1 MTARILVR
9 GSKRPSIRIASRRT
23 GVASLHDRI
32 LTEVRGRIL
41 SGEWPPG
48 QRIPAESELTAQ
60 YRCSR
65 MTVNKAMSILAR
77 AGLIERRRKAGSF
90 VARQRSQSAVL
101 EIQDVKS
108 EIEGVG
114 HTYGYRLLA
123 RSVRKA
129 TRAEARDIGITP
141 GTRVLALACLHTA
154 DDRPFCFEQR
164 TINLDAVP
172 SAETGPFDRRAAGPW
187 LIEHVPWTEARH
199 TISARSADA
208 ALAPILDIEPGL
220 ACLVIERRTWAN
232 GRPITRVTLS
242 YPGPLREVVAMFK
255 PAT

>member
-1 MTARILVR
+1 MTVRPLARS
-9 GSKRPSIRIASRRT
+9 SKPPARRIASHRT

-32 LTEVRGRIL
+32 LAEVRGRIL

-48 QRIPAESELTAQ
+48 QRIPAESELTAKYQ
-60 YRCSR
+60 CSR

-101 EIQDVKS
+101 EIQDIKT
-108 EIEGVG
+108 EIESVG
-114 HTYGYRLLA
+114 HAYGYRLLA

-129 TRAEARDIGITP
+129 TRTEAQDIGIP
-141 GTRVLALACLHTA
+141 AGTRVLALSSLHTA

-164 TINLDAVP
+164 IINLVAVP

-199 TISARSADA
+199 AISAKSADP
-208 ALAPILDIEPGL
+208 ALASMLDVKPGL
-220 ACLVIERRTWAN
+220 ACLAIERRTWAN
-232 GRPITRVTLS
+232 GRPITRVTLN
-242 YPGPLREVVAMFK
+242 YPGPLREVVAMFR

>member
-1 MTARILVR
+1 MTVR
-9 GSKRPSIRIASRRT
+9 TSARPSKLPARRT
-23 GVASLHDRI
+23 ESSRPGAASLHDRI
-32 LTEVRGRIL
+32 LAEVRDRIL
-41 SGEWPPG
+41 SGKWPPG
-48 QRIPAESELTAQ
+48 HRIPAESELTAE

-65 MTVNKAMSILAR
+65 MTVNKAMSMLAR

-101 EIQDVKS
+101 EIQDIKTEVES
-108 EIEGVG
+108 IG

-123 RSVRKA
+123 RTVRKT
-129 TRAEARDIGITP
+129 TRLEARDIGISP
-141 GTRVLALACLHTA
+141 DTRLLALTCLHTA
-154 DDRPFCFEQR
+154 EGQPFCFEQR
-164 TINLDAVP
+164 VINLDAVP
-172 SAETGPFDRRAAGPW
+172 SAEHGPFEHRAAGPW

-199 TISARSADA
+199 AISAKSADGS
-208 ALAPILDIEPGL
+208 LASNLEVEHGL

-242 YPGPLREVVAMFK
+242 YPGTLREVVATFQ